1 MNARTAEWP
10 AGEVS
15 TIGAVGVA
23 HFCSHLLQLA
33 LAPLF
38 LMMRADLGVS
48 FFALGAVLS
57 VFYLFSGV
65 GQVTAGILVDR
76 FGAHRL
82 LLGGVLLQG
91 TATAAM
97 GLAPHYVVL
106 LPLAALA
113 GLGNSVYHPADL
125 SILSH
130 KVAPARLGRAFAAH
144 VIAGSIGFALSPLV
158 SAAIAEAH
166 GWRTAL
172 GAMGLGVVVLGLV
185 LFACRKALKV
195 EPAHAAA
202 HDAPH
207 DTPHDRPDGT
217 PPGAKAAHG
226 PAPTFFQVLAT
237 PVVLMA
243 FLYFVLTSI
252 SLTGIQSFSI
262 VALKEGFGA
271 SVALATLAVTLYQ
284 CGNAAG
290 VALGGAVADRTAKH
304 HIIAM
309 GGLAVACALAL
320 LAAVLV
326 VPPEATVGL
335 VALVGFA
342 MGMTTPSRDVLVR
355 SAAPAGATGKVFGV
369 VYSGYDIGA
378 LLGPLMFGLMLDHHL
393 PRLVFVGAAIPLGLA
408 VMTAFAVRRR
418 PA

>member
-1 MNARTAEWP
+1 MPARGGVSTVTMNARTAEWP
-10 AGEVS
+10 AGEIS

-48 FFALGAVLS
+48 FFALGVVLS
-57 VFYLFSGV
+57 VFYLCSGL

-82 LLGGVLLQG
+82 LLGGLLLQG

-97 GLAPHYVVL
+97 GLAPHYLVL

-113 GLGNSVYHPADL
+113 GLGNAVYHPADL

-158 SAAIAEAH
+158 SAAISSAY
-166 GWRTAL
+166 GWRVAL
-172 GAMGLGVVVLGLV
+172 GAMGAGVVVLGLV
-185 LFACRKALKV
+185 LLACRKALRV
-195 EPAHAAA
+195 DPDHAGAH
-202 HDAPH
+202 
-207 DTPHDRPDGT
+207 
-217 PPGAKAAHG
+217 GAKAAHG
-226 PAPTFFQVLAT
+226 PAPTFLQVLAM
-237 PVVLMA
+237 PVVLTA

-271 SVALATLAVTLYQ
+271 TVALATLAVALYQ

-290 VALGGAVADRTAKH
+290 VALGGAVADRTASH
-304 HIIAM
+304 HLIAM
-309 GGLAVACALAL
+309 GGLACACALAL
-320 LAAVLV
+320 LAALLV
-326 VPPEATVGL
+326 VPPEVTVGL

-355 SAAPAGATGKVFGV
+355 GAAPAGATGKVFGV

-408 VMTAFAVRRR
+408 VLTAFAVRRR
-418 PA
+418 PQ

>member
-97 GLAPHYVVL
+97 GLAPHYVAL

-158 SAAIAEAH
+158 SAGIAAAH

-172 GAMGLGVVVLGLV
+172 GAMGAGVVVLGLV

-202 HDAPH
+202 HDA
-207 DTPHDRPDGT
+207 RPDT
-217 PPGAKAAHG
+217 PPGAKAGHG
-226 PAPTFFQVLAT
+226 PAPTFFQVLAM

-290 VALGGAVADRTAKH
+290 VALGGAVADRTARH
-304 HIIAM
+304 HLIAM

-320 LAAVLV
+320 LAAMLV

>member
-48 FFALGAVLS
+48 FFALGAVLA
-57 VFYLFSGV
+57 VFYLCSGV

-82 LLGGVLLQG
+82 LLGGLLLQG

-158 SAAIAEAH
+158 SAAIGTAH
-166 GWRTAL
+166 GWRTAV
-172 GAMGLGVVVLGLV
+172 GAMGAGVVVLGLA
-185 LFACRKALKV
+185 LFACRKALKT
-195 EPAHAAA
+195 EPEHGRA
-202 HDAPH
+202 
-207 DTPHDRPDGT
+207 
-217 PPGAKAAHG
+217 PGAKAAHG
-226 PAPTFFQVLAT
+226 PAPTFFQVLAL
-237 PVVLMA
+237 PVVLTA
-243 FLYFVLTSI
+243 FLYFLLTSI
-252 SLTGIQSFSI
+252 SLSGIQSFSI
-262 VALKEGFGA
+262 VALQEGFGA
-271 SVALATLAVTLYQ
+271 TVALATLAVTLYQ

-290 VALGGAVADRTAKH
+290 VSLGGAVADRTTRH
-304 HIIAM
+304 HLIAM
-309 GGLAVACALAL
+309 GGLAFACALAL

-326 VPPEATVGL
+326 VPATVTVGL

-342 MGMTTPSRDVLVR
+342 MGLTTPSRDVLVR

-378 LLGPLMFGLMLDHHL
+378 LLGPLMFGRMLDHHM

-418 PA
+418 PQ

>member
-1 MNARTAEWP
+1 MNARTAAWP

-38 LMMRADLGVS
+38 LMMRAELGVS
-48 FFALGAVLS
+48 FFALGAVLA

-130 KVAPARLGRAFAAH
+130 KVAPVRLGRAFAAH

-158 SAAIAEAH
+158 SAAIAAAF

-185 LFACRKALKV
+185 LLACRKALKV
-195 EPAHAAA
+195 EPGHGTAH
-202 HDAPH
+202 
-207 DTPHDRPDGT
+207 
-217 PPGAKAAHG
+217 GAKAAHG
-226 PAPTFFQVLAT
+226 PAPTFFQVLAM

-243 FLYFVLTSI
+243 FLYFLLTSI
-252 SLTGIQSFSI
+252 SLSGIQSFSI

-271 SVALATLAVTLYQ
+271 TVALATLAVTLYQ

-290 VALGGAVADRTAKH
+290 VALGGAVADRTARH
-304 HIIAM
+304 HLIAM

-320 LAAVLV
+320 LAAALV

-355 SAAPAGATGKVFGV
+355 SAAPVGATGKVFGV

-378 LLGPLMFGLMLDHHL
+378 LVGPLMFGLMLDHHL

-408 VMTAFAVRRR
+408 VMTAFAVRRQ